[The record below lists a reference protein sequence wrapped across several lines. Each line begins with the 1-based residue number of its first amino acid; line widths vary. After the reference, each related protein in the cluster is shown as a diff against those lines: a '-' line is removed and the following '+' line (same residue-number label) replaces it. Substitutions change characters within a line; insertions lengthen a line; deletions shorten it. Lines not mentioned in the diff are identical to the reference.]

1 MGDPRPETVM
11 LAQRRAPMHR
21 LIPLA
26 SVLLAMALAC
36 ADAADDAPAEASVKA
51 AGGIASDMVVG
62 GAMASPG
69 LELRASRA
77 MPAPQRMPSGDQA
90 SAMLIRRGEVAI
102 RVDSIE
108 LAMTAL
114 RRLAASLGGS
124 VGNVSITAGDY
135 EVRRATLELRIPSAR
150 FDDAMGGLAPV
161 GQVQQSS
168 VTAEDVGEEFTDV
181 SARVKNAQRLES
193 RLVELIAT
201 RTGKLEDVLAVERE
215 LARVR
220 EEIERYEGRLRFL
233 GSRVATS
240 TIAVTVS
247 EKAPIVGATPGR
259 SVIGAALVQA
269 WRNFVG
275 LVAATISSLGVLLP
289 IGLVVLVVVR
299 WWRGRTRSGK
309 ND

>member
-1 MGDPRPETVM
+1 MPALP
-11 LAQRRAPMHR
+11 RAPMHR

-26 SVLLAMALAC
+26 GVILAMALAC
-36 ADAADDAPAEASVKA
+36 GRATPEAPAEASVKFAEGA
-51 AGGIASDMVVG
+51 ASEMGVG
-62 GAMASPG
+62 DDMASRGLATRARDAVEQKMPG
-69 LELRASRA
+69 GNPAST
-77 MPAPQRMPSGDQA
+77 
-90 SAMLIRRGEVAI
+90 MLIRRGDVLI

-108 LAMTAL
+108 TAMDAL
-114 RRLAASLGGS
+114 RRLTASLGGS

-135 EVRRATLELRIPSAR
+135 QVRSATLELRIPSAR

-233 GSRVATS
+233 GARVETS
-240 TIAVTVS
+240 TISVTVR

-259 SVIGAALVQA
+259 SVIGEAFVQA

-275 LVAATISSLGVLLP
+275 LVAAAISSLGVLVPL
-289 IGLVVLVVVR
+289 GLVLLVLVR
-299 WWRGRTRSGK
+299 WWRRRTRGSREA
-309 ND
+309 

>member
-1 MGDPRPETVM
+1 MPALP
-11 LAQRRAPMHR
+11 RAPMHR

-26 SVLLAMALAC
+26 GVILAMALAC
-36 ADAADDAPAEASVKA
+36 GRATSEAPVEASVKFAEGA
-51 AGGIASDMVVG
+51 ASEMGVG
-62 GAMASPG
+62 DAMASRG
-69 LELRASRA
+69 LA
-77 MPAPQRMPSGDQA
+77 MGVRDAAPTSAPQKMPGGNPVST
-90 SAMLIRRGEVAI
+90 MLIRRGDVLI

-108 LAMTAL
+108 TAMDAL

-135 EVRRATLELRIPSAR
+135 EVRSATLELRIPSAR

-233 GSRVATS
+233 GARVETS
-240 TIAVTVS
+240 TISVTVR

-259 SVIGAALVQA
+259 SVIGEAFVQA

-275 LVAATISSLGVLLP
+275 LVATAISSLGVLVPL
-289 IGLVVLVVVR
+289 GLVLLVLVR
-299 WWRGRTRSGK
+299 WWRGRTRGSREA
-309 ND
+309 

>member
-1 MGDPRPETVM
+1 MPALP
-11 LAQRRAPMHR
+11 RAPMHR

-26 SVLLAMALAC
+26 GVLLAMAFAC
-36 ADAADDAPAEASVKA
+36 GRAADEAPADANVKV
-51 AGGIASDMVVG
+51 AGGATSDMVVG
-62 GAMASPG
+62 EAMASRG
-69 LELRASRA
+69 LAMA
-77 MPAPQRMPSGDQA
+77 APDVMPAPQKMPGA
-90 SAMLIRRGEVAI
+90 NAAGAMLIRRGDVMI

-108 LAMTAL
+108 PAMDAL
-114 RRLAASLGGS
+114 RRLAGSLGGS

-150 FDDAMGGLAPV
+150 FDDAMSGLSPV

-233 GSRVATS
+233 GARVETS
-240 TIAVTVS
+240 SISVTVS

-259 SVIGAALVQA
+259 SVIGEAFVQA

-275 LVAATISSLGVLLP
+275 LVAAAISSLGVVVP
-289 IGLVVLVVVR
+289 VGLVLLVLVR
-299 WWRGRTRSGK
+299 WWRGRKRGSMEA
-309 ND
+309 

>member
-1 MGDPRPETVM
+1 MPALPRATM
-11 LAQRRAPMHR
+11 NR

-26 SVLLAMALAC
+26 GVLLAMAIAC
-36 ADAADDAPAEASVKA
+36 GRADDEAPAEASVKV
-51 AGGIASDMVVG
+51 GGADAPQMVVG
-62 GAMASPG
+62 EAMASRG
-69 LELRASRA
+69 LAMSAPDA
-77 MPAPQRMPSGDQA
+77 MPTRQRLPGGNPA
-90 SAMLIRRGEVAI
+90 GAMLIRRGDVMI

-108 LAMTAL
+108 PAMDAL
-114 RRLAASLGGS
+114 RRLAGSLGGS

-150 FDDAMGGLAPV
+150 FDDAMSGLAPV

-233 GSRVATS
+233 GARVETS
-240 TIAVTVS
+240 TISVTVS

-259 SVIGAALVQA
+259 SVIGEAFVQA

-275 LVAATISSLGVLLP
+275 LVAAAISSLGVVVP
-289 IGLVVLVVVR
+289 VGLVLLVLAR
-299 WWRGRTRSGK
+299 WWRGRKRGSMEA
-309 ND
+309 

>member
-1 MGDPRPETVM
+1 MSALP
-11 LAQRRAPMHR
+11 RAPMHR
-21 LIPLA
+21 LVPLA
-26 SVLLAMALAC
+26 SLLLAMTLAC
-36 ADAADDAPAEASVKA
+36 TDAANEAPAESSVKV
-51 AGGIASDMVVG
+51 AGGVASDMAVG

-69 LELRASRA
+69 LELRATA
-77 MPAPQRMPSGDQA
+77 MPTAQRLPSGDPV
-90 SAMLIRRGEVAI
+90 STMLIRRGDVTI

-108 LAMTAL
+108 TAMAVL

-135 EVRRATLELRIPSAR
+135 EVRSATLELRIPSAR
-150 FDDAMGGLAPV
+150 FDDAMVGVAPV

-220 EEIERYEGRLRFL
+220 EEIERYAGRLRFL

-240 TIAVTVS
+240 TISVTVS

-259 SVIGAALVQA
+259 SVIGEAFVQA

-275 LVAATISSLGVLLP
+275 LVAAAISSLGVVVP
-289 IGLVVLVVVR
+289 VGLVLLALVR
-299 WWRGRTRSGK
+299 SWRRRKRVGTS
-309 ND
+309 N

>member
-1 MGDPRPETVM
+1 MSTLPRT
-11 LAQRRAPMHR
+11 AMHR
-21 LIPLA
+21 RIPLA
-26 SVLLAMALAC
+26 SLLLAVALAC
-36 ADAADDAPAEASVKA
+36 TDAAIEAPAEVSVKA
-51 AGGIASDMVVG
+51 AGGVASDMVVG
-62 GAMASPG
+62 GAMASPR
-69 LELRASRA
+69 LELRASA
-77 MPAPQRMPSGDQA
+77 MPAAQRLPSGNPA
-90 SAMLIRRGEVAI
+90 SAMLIRRGDVAI

-108 LAMTAL
+108 TAMAAL
-114 RRLAASLGGS
+114 RRLAVSVGGS

-135 EVRRATLELRIPSAR
+135 EVRSATLELRIPSAR

-220 EEIERYEGRLRFL
+220 EEIERYQGRLRFL
-233 GSRVATS
+233 GSRVETS
-240 TIAVTVS
+240 TISVTVS

-259 SVIGAALVQA
+259 SVIGEAFVQA

-275 LVAATISSLGVLLP
+275 MVAAAISSLGVVVP
-289 IGLVVLVVVR
+289 IGLVALVAVR
-299 WWRGRTRSGK
+299 WWRARKRGSMEA
-309 ND
+309 

>member
-1 MGDPRPETVM
+1 MPALP
-11 LAQRRAPMHR
+11 RAPMHR

-26 SVLLAMALAC
+26 GMLLAMVIAC
-36 ADAADDAPAEASVKA
+36 GRAGDEMPADANVKV
-51 AGGIASDMVVG
+51 AGGVASDMVVG
-62 GAMASPG
+62 EAMASRG
-69 LELRASRA
+69 LA
-77 MPAPQRMPSGDQA
+77 MAAPDVMQAPQKMPGA
-90 SAMLIRRGEVAI
+90 NAAGAMLIRRGDVMI
-102 RVDSIE
+102 RVDTIE
-108 LAMTAL
+108 PAMDAL
-114 RRLAASLGGS
+114 RRLASSLGGS

-150 FDDAMGGLAPV
+150 FDDAMSGLSPV
-161 GQVQQSS
+161 GQMQQSS

-193 RLVELIAT
+193 RLVDLIAT

-233 GSRVATS
+233 GARVETS
-240 TIAVTVS
+240 TISVTVS

-259 SVIGAALVQA
+259 SVIGEAFVQA

-275 LVAATISSLGVLLP
+275 LVAAAISSLGVVVPVGLLL
-289 IGLVVLVVVR
+289 LVLVR
-299 WWRGRTRSGK
+299 WWRGRKRGSVEA
-309 ND
+309 